1 MAEGGRA
8 PLFVGLGDHEP
19 TKAQPQVGRHSLS
32 PSHTPLTPLAS
43 PHHST
48 PALLYLAS
56 SYPRLCQ
63 HRSQTLIMARW
74 WCFAAVIVTL
84 IASVASAADPAAAA
98 DADEAPRVLF
108 FAHTGTYQV
117 YEPQPLEDFSLGSRR
132 TRNVAVSSFLQ
143 LAYTD
148 SANVGFNDPTLGAT
162 RRACLEAA
170 MAYISSVLSVP
181 AGRTIIVA
189 VSSIVD
195 STQPFLAR
203 GGSFYLEQSFARP
216 VSMQVVRTYRSL
228 ALSLSSSVA
237 LS

>member
-1 MAEGGRA
+1 
-8 PLFVGLGDHEP
+8 
-19 TKAQPQVGRHSLS
+19 
-32 PSHTPLTPLAS
+32 
-43 PHHST
+43 
-48 PALLYLAS
+48 
-56 SYPRLCQ
+56 
-63 HRSQTLIMARW
+63 MARW

-195 STQPFLAR
+195 STQSFLAR